1 MDLFLLFL
9 LIRLLFTYRKRKYFH
24 HNQLDWDE
32 HSSAGR
38 YVRRRCKPL
47 KVKEKQCEGLKKCF
61 NYFKCLSKIKSF
73 DFLFSL
79 SPQEFMLSHDEE
91 HEKLFDLVRRM
102 LEYDPVN
109 RITLDEALQH
119 PFFDLLKKK

>member
-9 LIRLLFTYRKRKYFH
+9 LIRLLFTCRKRKYFH

-47 KVKEKQCEGLKKCF
+47 KVKEKQFKGLKCLK
-61 NYFKCLSKIKSF
+61 YFKYLPKIKRF
-73 DFLFSL
+73 DLIFFSP

-102 LEYDPVN
+102 LEYDPVK